1 VVFKY
6 KSAIKYIGGKDQVIR
21 RIMRT
26 LLFVMG
32 EIKLSP
38 EAKMALKRTGASW
51 GELLARHGAGD
62 YGDVTEAQKRRN
74 LENAPGQG
82 GVLSGYILPDAT
94 RINIYT
100 NIERSRTFIV
110 VEGQGLTDASE

>member
-1 VVFKY
+1 M
-6 KSAIKYIGGKDQVIR
+6 A
-21 RIMRT
+21 T

-38 EAKMALKRTGASW
+38 EAKGALNRTGASW

-62 YGDVTEAQKRRN
+62 YGDITEAQKIRN
-74 LENAPGQG
+74 LENAPGRG
-82 GVLSGYILPDAT
+82 GILSGYVLPDTT

-100 NIERSRTFIV
+100 NIERSRTFVV
-110 VEGQGLTDASE
+110 VEGQSLTEATQ

>member
-1 VVFKY
+1 M
-6 KSAIKYIGGKDQVIR
+6 A
-21 RIMRT
+21 T

-32 EIKLSP
+32 EVKFSP
-38 EAKMALKRTGASW
+38 EAKTALNKTGASW

-74 LENAPGQG
+74 LENAPGKG
-82 GVLSGYILPDAT
+82 GILSGYILQDST
-94 RINIYT
+94 RINVYT

-110 VEGQGLTDASE
+110 VEGQGLTEASE

>member
-1 VVFKY
+1 
-6 KSAIKYIGGKDQVIR
+6 
-21 RIMRT
+21 MRT

-32 EIKLSP
+32 QIKLSP
-38 EAKMALKRTGASW
+38 EAKMVFQRTGAFW
-51 GELLARHGAGD
+51 GELLARHSAGD

-82 GVLSGYILPDAT
+82 GILSGYVLPDAT

-100 NIERSRTFIV
+100 NIERSRTFVV
-110 VEGQGLTDASE
+110 VEGQSLTEASE